1 MKVGRFFI
9 GGVLIILLVKLA
21 VPSFVV
27 VHFYW
32 NRGLLTELYCENKA
46 NISMH
51 CDGKC
56 YLAKRLAKVE
66 SDQILLDVQYKRTIS
81 FLKLVRDVWEFQP
94 PYKMMLSV
102 RLDEASAA
110 FGNSPV
116 SRCHRGF
123 VSSNFRPPCWA

>member
-1 MKVGRFFI
+1 MKDVRFFI
-9 GGVLIILLVKLA
+9 WGVLIIILVKLA
-21 VPSFVV
+21 MPSYEV

-32 NRGLLTELYCENKA
+32 NRALLTELYCENKA

-66 SDQILLDVQYKRTIS
+66 SDQILLDFQFKRTIS
-81 FLKLVRDVWEFQP
+81 FLKMVRDVWEFQP
-94 PYKMMLSV
+94 PYGIMWSE

-110 FGNSPV
+110 FGNAPV

-123 VSSNFRPPCWA
+123 MSSKFRPPCWA